1 MGVVRRK
8 DSGVKTTRKSG
19 KVQERRTAV
28 SKWNAPASF
37 RLEEYAKNL
46 RGLNRSDKTIESYLH
61 HVRHFLMRYG
71 TPTQEKILQLKE
83 EYCDLWK
90 PSTLNGHL
98 IAIGNYCEFMEIP
111 VKIKL
116 VKEVKKNY
124 CDDVLSFADYKH
136 LLKCLKKD
144 GRMEDYF
151 RVRFLAATG
160 ARISEALRFKIAD
173 VRIGYVEL
181 YGKGKK
187 WRRIY
192 FPKKLQQEALKY
204 YKEDRRYV
212 FSAYAGKRSEGSE
225 ETIMSSRGVANFLRY
240 VAKKYGIE
248 PRLMHPHSFRHFF
261 AKAFLAATNDLV
273 LLADLL
279 GHESIDTT
287 RIYLRKT
294 ASEQREVVD
303 KTVTW

>member
-1 MGVVRRK
+1 MGVVKRK
-8 DSGVKTTRKSG
+8 DCVKTTRKSG
-19 KVQERRTAV
+19 NVRQGRTSVRA
-28 SKWNAPASF
+28 WEAPAEF
-37 RLEEYAKNL
+37 RLDEYARNL
-46 RGLNRSDKTIESYLH
+46 RGLNRSDNTIDSY
-61 HVRHFLMRYG
+61 VFKVKHFLLKYG
-71 TPTQEKILQLKE
+71 MPTQEKVVQFKDD
-83 EYCDLWK
+83 YCDLWK
-90 PSTLNGHL
+90 PSTLNGNL
-98 IAIGNYCEFMEIP
+98 IAVGNYCEFMEIP

-225 ETIMSSRGVANFLRY
+225 ETIMSSRGVAQVLRY

>member
-8 DSGVKTTRKSG
+8 DGGVKTTRKSG
-19 KVQERRTAV
+19 QSKRGRTSVRAW
-28 SKWNAPASF
+28 KAPESF
-37 RLEEYAKNL
+37 RLKEYVRNL
-46 RGLNRSDKTIESYLH
+46 RGLNRSDNTISSYLYK
-61 HVRHFLMRYG
+61 VKHFLLKYG
-71 TPTQEKILQLKE
+71 TPTQEKVVQFKDD
-83 EYCDLWK
+83 YCDLWK
-90 PSTLNGHL
+90 PSTLNGNL
-98 IAIGNYCEFMEIP
+98 IAVGNYCEFMEIP

-124 CDDVLSFADYKH
+124 CDDVLSFGDYKH
-136 LLKCLKKD
+136 ILKCLKKD

-151 RVRFLAATG
+151 RIRFLAATG

-173 VRIGYVEL
+173 VRVGYVEL
-181 YGKGKK
+181 YGKGRK

-192 FPKKLQQEALKY
+192 FPKKLQHEALKY
-204 YKEDRRYV
+204 YKDERLYV
-212 FSAYAGKRSEGSE
+212 FSAYQGSKREREVE
-225 ETIMSSRGVANFLRY
+225 EILTSRGVAQVLRR
-240 VAKKYGIE
+240 VALKYGVE

-261 AKAFLAATNDLV
+261 AKQFLAATNDLV

-294 ASEQREVVD
+294 ASEQREAVD
-303 KTVTW
+303 KAVTW